1 MSDEFTRPFR
11 RLYMFK
17 NRLATLD
24 IARCSCLPV
33 GRFRRDVGDQ
43 TGRHSMDFLS
53 WIWGREK
60 FEGDLEEGWEV
71 GIGDLALA
79 NIGSQGAG
87 YT

>member
-1 MSDEFTRPFR
+1 
-11 RLYMFK
+11 
-17 NRLATLD
+17 
-24 IARCSCLPV
+24 
-33 GRFRRDVGDQ
+33 
-43 TGRHSMDFLS
+43 MDFLS